1 MSRVPCVLPQ
11 DPLTSFSGVGALGR
25 CQGIRAS
32 DPTLCGPCVSQL
44 KLQADMGHLRE
55 EMMKTGRLQARER
68 QTLAEWQAGAR
79 GRGAH
84 TGAQWVRTGHTRAVW
99 MRTHT
104 RSSGFP
110 LESGSRTQAQPRPAA
125 LEVQGRLG
133 AAAWGSA
140 GDPHRGAPSPARLA
154 SSLWVTRT
162 LGGYSVLGAALPS
175 GWRGKG
181 VDTGPGSLTPAI
193 PPPPPLAPAGEGEGA
208 EAAHPGGV

>member
-1 MSRVPCVLPQ
+1 MGSDRPHKSCVDANTYPELRIPARIRIQ
-11 DPLTSFSGVGALGR
+11 NTSPA
-25 CQGIRAS
+25 
-32 DPTLCGPCVSQL
+32 
-44 KLQADMGHLRE
+44 
-55 EMMKTGRLQARER
+55 
-68 QTLAEWQAGAR
+68 QAGCL
-79 GRGAH
+79 GGAG
-84 TGAQWVRTGHTRAVW
+84 T
-99 MRTHT
+99 
-104 RSSGFP
+104 
-110 LESGSRTQAQPRPAA
+110 
-125 LEVQGRLG
+125 LG